1 MSAGSRTGVT
11 VVSVTRNDLAGL
23 QRTVASVREQ
33 VGARVQHIVIDGAST
48 DGTVE
53 WLTAQEWPEGS
64 QFISGPDRGIYD
76 AMNKGAALATE
87 ELVVFMNGG
96 DEFPRPQTAADV
108 IADYDRIGWQW
119 AYGITALVHT
129 DGTVGRIHQFAPFS
143 RVRLGLGL
151 SAVPHQA
158 TWMRTAFFRE
168 LGGFRVEAGLSADMD
183 ICWRAALVAEPHLI
197 PEILSRA
204 EEGGVSAQQGPGYY
218 ARAMRRNVK
227 ASGAS
232 VLGTPA
238 LDPVASTAVVALTSV
253 VQIVP
258 TWWAKRQSH

>member
-1 MSAGSRTGVT
+1 MSEVSLTGVT

-23 QRTVASVREQ
+23 QRTVASVRAQ
-33 VGARVQHIVIDGAST
+33 RGVPIQHIVVDGAST

-53 WLTAQEWPEGS
+53 WLAAQDWPAGS
-64 QFISGPDRGIYD
+64 RFLSEPDRGIYD
-76 AMNKGAALATE
+76 AMNKGAALATG
-87 ELVVFMNGG
+87 ELIVFMNGG
-96 DEFPRPQTAADV
+96 DEFPRPETAADV
-108 IADYDRIGWQW
+108 VADYDRHQWQW

-151 SAVPHQA
+151 AAVPHQA
-158 TWMRTAFFRE
+158 TWMRTALFRE
-168 LGGFRVEAGLSADMD
+168 LNGFRVQAGLSADMD
-183 ICWRAALVAEPHLI
+183 ICWRAAQIAEPHLI

-227 ASGAS
+227 DSGAS
-232 VLGTPA
+232 VLGTPG

-258 TWWAKRQSH
+258 TWWAKRQSK